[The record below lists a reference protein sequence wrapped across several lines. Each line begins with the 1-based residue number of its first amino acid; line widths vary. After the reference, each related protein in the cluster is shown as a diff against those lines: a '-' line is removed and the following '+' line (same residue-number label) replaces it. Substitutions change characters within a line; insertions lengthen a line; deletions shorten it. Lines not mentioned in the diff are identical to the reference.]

1 VPRVCTV
8 CAHPESDSI
17 DRALVGGAAFRPTAA
32 KYGVSDRAI
41 RRHHASHVPIAL
53 ARAQQAREVTHG
65 DDLLGQ
71 LQLLQSR
78 TLAIL
83 SRAEQTGQL
92 STALLAIRE
101 ARSNLEFLAKLMG
114 ELQEVQPANVLQAPE
129 WLMVRS
135 ILLAALARYPEA
147 RQDVA
152 ARLLALEGGRDACR

>member
-1 VPRVCTV
+1 
-8 CAHPESDSI
+8 
-17 DRALVGGAAFRPTAA
+17 
-32 KYGVSDRAI
+32 
-41 RRHHASHVPIAL
+41 L
-53 ARAQQAREVTHG
+53 ARAQQARDIAHG

-71 LQLLQSR
+71 LQLLQSH

-101 ARSNLEFLAKLMG
+101 ARNNLELLAKLMG
-114 ELQEVQPANVLQAPE
+114 ELQDVQPPNVLLAPE
-129 WLMVRS
+129 WLTVRS

-152 ARLLALEGGRDACR
+152 ARLLALEGSHDACR